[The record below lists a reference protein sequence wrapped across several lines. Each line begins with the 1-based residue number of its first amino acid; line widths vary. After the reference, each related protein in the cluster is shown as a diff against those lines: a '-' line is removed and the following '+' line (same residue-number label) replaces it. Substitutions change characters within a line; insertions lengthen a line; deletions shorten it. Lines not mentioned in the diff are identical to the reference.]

1 MGWVTVEFQPFGYAG
16 LPETHAKTRIA
27 PPPPLPVY
35 GNQAERK
42 TNSVYSPRPG
52 WRAAVRAWY
61 RRAAA
66 SIGRI
71 ALEFSTERQ
80 DGVLIVNVSGRID
93 PKSAGALETAIDG
106 TLVNGDRAVIMD
118 LEQLVYI
125 GNTGLR
131 ALRIVA
137 RVLRDRG
144 ATMAICS
151 PQGVVAAVFAG
162 SGVDTLITVHPTRAA
177 ALEALKD

>member
-1 MGWVTVEFQPFGYAG
+1 M
-16 LPETHAKTRIA
+16 
-27 PPPPLPVY
+27 
-35 GNQAERK
+35 
-42 TNSVYSPRPG
+42 
-52 WRAAVRAWY
+52 
-61 RRAAA
+61 
-66 SIGRI
+66 
-71 ALEFSTERQ
+71 EFSTERQ

-93 PKSAGALETAIDG
+93 PKSAGALETAING

-162 SGVDTLITVHPTRAA
+162 NGVDTLITVHPTRAA
-177 ALEALKD
+177 ALEALRD

>member
-1 MGWVTVEFQPFGYAG
+1 M
-16 LPETHAKTRIA
+16 
-27 PPPPLPVY
+27 
-35 GNQAERK
+35 
-42 TNSVYSPRPG
+42 
-52 WRAAVRAWY
+52 
-61 RRAAA
+61 
-66 SIGRI
+66 
-71 ALEFSTERQ
+71 EFSTERH

-93 PKSAGALETAIDG
+93 PKSAGALETAING

-137 RVLRDRG
+137 RVLRDQG

-162 SGVDTLITVHPTRAA
+162 SGVDTLIKVHPTREA
-177 ALEALKD
+177 ALDALKD